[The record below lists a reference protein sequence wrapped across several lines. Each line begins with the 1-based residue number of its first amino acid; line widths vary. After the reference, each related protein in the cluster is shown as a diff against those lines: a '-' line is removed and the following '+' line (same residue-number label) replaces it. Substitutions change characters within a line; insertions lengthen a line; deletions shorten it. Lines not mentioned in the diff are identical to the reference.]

1 MFGKYEEYVYLVLE
15 IVDLEVVD
23 LTCNL
28 EMTIVDRVESLIVDC
43 FNNCTPHLSLLTWLQ
58 LPGHQSVSELKT
70 ASCSQVIQHL

>member
-28 EMTIVDRVESLIVDC
+28 EMTIVDRVESLIVGL
-43 FNNCTPHLSLLTWLQ
+43 F
-58 LPGHQSVSELKT
+58 
-70 ASCSQVIQHL
+70 